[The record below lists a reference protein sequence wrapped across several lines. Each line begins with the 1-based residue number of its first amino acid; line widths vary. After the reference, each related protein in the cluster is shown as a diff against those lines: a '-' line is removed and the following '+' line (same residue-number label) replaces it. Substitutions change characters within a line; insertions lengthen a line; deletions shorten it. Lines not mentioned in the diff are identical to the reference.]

1 MDVKI
6 LKIESGAESQKTIQ
20 IEVTA
25 EEVTQKIESL
35 YKELGKSA
43 QVPGF
48 RVGHAPRKI
57 LETRFGKRIRH
68 EAIDDLLPTAAE
80 QAMKDSKL
88 QAISTPTVTDIKDT
102 PGSPLQFT
110 IQVEVR
116 PEFQVG
122 NYKGLTV
129 KKEVVTVSDDE
140 ITRVLAHLQEQ
151 HAEFVPV
158 TDRASQNGDFLL
170 IDFEGKIDGKKFE
183 GGSSKGYML
192 ELGKKQFLPEFESAL
207 LNQSAGTST
216 TATVTF
222 PEDYG
227 HKEIAGKTATFK
239 ITLREIKLKKL
250 PVLDDEFAKD
260 LGEFDTLAK
269 VKEKIEQ
276 DLKTRKETE
285 QTEKMEEQI
294 IDQLI
299 QSTPMDLPASMVDK
313 YSQYLL
319 ARQTLRLRQ
328 HGLSYEAI
336 GTTAEKAKED
346 SVEVAK
352 KQVKTAFILETI
364 GDAENISVTDEEL
377 DAEVKHLASHSQIDP
392 AKYKEYLVNE
402 KKIDGI
408 RDQLREN
415 KVLKFI
421 LDQAQVE
428 LAGSRIVLPK

>member
-1 MDVKI
+1 MEVKI

-20 IEVTA
+20 IEVPA
-25 EEVTQKIESL
+25 EEITQKIESL
-35 YKELGKSA
+35 YTELSKSA

-48 RVGHAPRKI
+48 RIGHVPRKI

-68 EAIDDLLPTAAE
+68 EAIDDLLPTAAD
-80 QAMKDSKL
+80 QAMKDSKF
-88 QAISTPTVTDIKDT
+88 QPISTPTVTDIKDT

-129 KKEVVTVSDDE
+129 KKEVVIVSEDE
-140 ITRVLAHLQEQ
+140 VNKVLAHLQEQ
-151 HAEFVPV
+151 HAEFAPV
-158 TDRASQNGDFLL
+158 TDRASQTGDFLL
-170 IDFEGKIDGKKFE
+170 IDFEGTIEGKKFE
-183 GGSSKGYML
+183 GGSAKGYFF
-192 ELGKKQFLPEFESAL
+192 ELGKKELFPEFESAL
-207 LNQSAGTST
+207 LDQPAGKII
-216 TATVTF
+216 TAKVTF

-227 HKEIAGKTATFK
+227 HKNIAGKIATFK

-260 LGEFDTLAK
+260 LEKFDTLAQL
-269 VKEKIEQ
+269 KEKIEQ
-276 DLKTRKETE
+276 DLKIRKEAE

-299 QSTPMDLPASMVDK
+299 QSTPMELPASMVDR

-319 ARQTLRLRQ
+319 TRQTLRLRQ

-364 GDAENISVTDEEL
+364 ADTENITVTDEEL
-377 DAEVKHLASHSQIDP
+377 EEEVKHLASHNQIDP

-402 KKIDGI
+402 KKLDGI
-408 RDQLREN
+408 RDQLRET
-415 KVLKFI
+415 KVLKLL

-428 LAGSRIVLPK
+428 LAGSKIILPK